1 MLFLKMREATMQ
13 SELSVTQKWFQVWAW
28 ALLSA
33 GAIYFAVARWPH
45 PTTKDIF
52 CGAGAIYFSLM
63 AVVAGI
69 SIRNDWSKE
78 HHDRPGRIVALGAA
92 LLFEALWVLDTMGRH
107 LAFR

>member
-1 MLFLKMREATMQ
+1 LLFLKIPEATMQ
-13 SELSVTQKWFQVWAW
+13 SELSVKQKRFQVWAW

-78 HHDRPGRIVALGAA
+78 QHDRAGRIVALGAA
-92 LLFEALWVLDTMGRH
+92 LLFVALWVLNTMGHH
-107 LAFR
+107 LTSR